1 MEKEKKYTGHH
12 SCAEL
17 DAAVDQAALV
27 LTKQD
32 ALSTSQLAAVNSG
45 ITSEDVAAIAGKQ
58 DALTSD
64 QLAAANSGIDSA
76 KAGQIAANT
85 AASADFAGRGGKNC
99 ARWVSAYA
107 QTGSNVT
114 FKPQADGS
122 VLVTGESAASARASF
137 RLYLD
142 TTDLKSGDYVLTG
155 CPAGGK
161 SGSTT
166 LYALYFW
173 DETAGARVDPGDD
186 TGDGLPVAWTIDQT
200 HKYSLIIDIR
210 KNTVVGE
217 KTFRPML
224 IKKDIYDVSPAFESY
239 SDKPAVKRTR
249 TITVAASGADFTSVA
264 NAIRF
269 TMNTWEPGTEFT
281 IKVAAGT
288 YDLSGVTTA
297 ITGGTLDQRGLFLMP
312 GTKLIGAGSNLT
324 SLTFLYSGSNDDIM
338 SNVSGLNAPYSCEM
352 KGFSLTVKNL
362 RYAIHSDHALAT
374 EATDI
379 TNKNLQNTTIVLD
392 DVKLVHQ
399 GFDDGLTPTY
409 KIPACWG
416 GGSWDGSKRIFRNC
430 YMESYTIA
438 PWFNHDRV
446 DQTVPAVFIF
456 EGGMYINH
464 EISTTVS
471 DSSAACSLCFV
482 SWGAGVKH
490 KVNIVGT
497 HLNKFL
503 TLRVSTTNGNANA
516 VIDYEVSITQSN
528 TIVYEADTNGSR
540 ANKNWKSDDCLLKIC
555 QTAPVTAYTP
565 VSTKRLYWV
574 HGYNENDTI
583 RGIALNNAAVN
594 EPVIF
599 QTKGYI
605 PLNILTATEFAEGTL
620 LGWTGTA
627 YVEDNTHP
635 LLKVIGGNIAQIIG
649 NGQ

>member
-1 MEKEKKYTGHH
+1 MADERKYVGRH

-27 LTKQD
+27 STKQD
-32 ALSTSQLAAVNSG
+32 ELTTAQLAAVNSG
-45 ITSEDVAAIAGKQ
+45 ATAENIAAIANKQ
-58 DALTSD
+58 DELTTA
-64 QLAAANSGIDSA
+64 QLAAANSGIDST
-76 KAGQIAANT
+76 KVGQIAANT

-122 VLVTGESAASARASF
+122 VLVTGESAASARATF

-142 TTDLKSGDYVLTG
+142 TTDLESGNYVLTG

-161 SGSTT
+161 SGSTI
-166 LYALYFW
+166 LYAIYFW

-224 IKKDIYDVSPAFESY
+224 IKRAMYDVSPAFESY
-239 SDKPAVKRTR
+239 SDKPAVKRTQ

-288 YDLSGVTTA
+288 YDLSGITAAVTSGV
-297 ITGGTLDQRGLFLMP
+297 IDQRGLFIMP

-324 SLTFLYSGSNDDIM
+324 HFTLLYSGNDDDIM
-338 SNVSGLNAPYSCEM
+338 TSVSGLNAPYSCELR
-352 KGFSLTVKNL
+352 GFSLTVKNVE
-362 RYAIHSDHALAT
+362 YAIHSDNARAT
-374 EATDI
+374 ESTSVSNPKLRD
-379 TNKNLQNTTIVLD
+379 TTIICEDIVLE
-392 DVKLVHQ
+392 HQ
-399 GFDDGLTPTY
+399 GFDDGLSPSY
-409 KIPACWG
+409 NIPACWG
-416 GGSWDGSKRIFRNC
+416 SGLWDGSKRIFRHC
-430 YMESYTIA
+430 TMTSKVMA
-438 PWFNHDRV
+438 PWFCHDRL
-446 DQTVPAVFIF
+446 DQTVPASIVFEDCTF
-456 EGGMYINH
+456 INR

-471 DSSAACSLCFV
+471 DNMAGASLCFT
-482 SWGAGVKH
+482 SWGASVRH
-490 KVNIVGT
+490 SVSVT
-497 HLNKFL
+497 RTQLNKFL
-503 TLRVSTTNGNANA
+503 VLRVSTANGNANA
-516 VIDYEVSITQSN
+516 VCSYDVTIGQSN
-528 TIVYEADTNGSR
+528 IVTIESDVNGTR
-540 ANKNWKSDDCLLKIC
+540 ASDNYRSDDCITSIC
-555 QTAPVTAYTP
+555 QTAAITAYTP
-565 VSTKRLYWV
+565 VSSKRWYWI
-574 HGYNENDTI
+574 HAYNSAETI
-583 RGIALNNAAVN
+583 RGIALNSADVN
-594 EPVIF
+594 GVVRV
-599 QTKGYI
+599 QVKGYI
-605 PLNILTATEFAEGTL
+605 PLNVLTSTEFTEGTL
-620 LGWTGTA
+620 LGWNGTA

-635 LLKVIGGNIAQIIG
+635 LLKVIGGNIAQIVA